1 MSIVTG
7 YIALDDYVVD
17 ILFLYLSV
25 VIELFFKFSGFF
37 PQQYNR
43 NRFSD

>member
-7 YIALDDYVVD
+7 YVSLDDYVVD

-25 VIELFFKFSGFF
+25 VIELFLNFSGFF
-37 PQQYNR
+37 LQQYNK